1 MSPRDFENLERL
13 KLIIPAFELFTIVGT
28 FVGPLVAPTLWLR
41 FVSLFIAVF
50 VFASAC
56 QVRRMAAFVLRLR
69 RTLRRYEGSE
79 GVASME
85 GHGGAGD
92 EAPLFGSRAPSSSA
106 PAPAEG
112 KVSAPASSYSAKI
125 VENDDD
131 VGSSDATP
139 LRLGVGGGV
148 SSSSSSDPAV
158 ARSATPTSTSDP
170 SSDSVAVDVGGFVHA
185 FVIPNYQ
192 EPLHVLRSTLG
203 RLAAHPG
210 APTRYLVTLAMEA
223 GEGGAAA
230 KAAELV
236 AEFGGGTAGSSAP
249 SSSSSFLDLSW
260 TLHPR
265 GVPGESPGKA
275 SNANHGARAAV
286 ERAAGLGFPAAR
298 VMVTCM
304 DADAHVPPL
313 YVALVDAAAAAADDP
328 HARVYAAPIVFE
340 RNAAAVPALTRV
352 HDAMWS
358 AMAAQNLGSSLGLG
372 FPISN
377 YTMSASLLRSV
388 GFWDLHDDAIGEDLH
403 MFLKAFFKSGGEGVF
418 FFFLLRERGREKN
431 VFQDPPDSFLTASPL
446 LSTPPPHPLPLATTQ
461 TGKVRLCAIAAPLNM
476 LNLQAEG
483 YASTLWARAVQA
495 ERHARGVADFSYAL
509 NQCLLAR
516 GSGVRLPRLHTAVL
530 LLKLAEAQT
539 LPATAP
545 FYMGIAGAWA
555 MLLSKLGVIA
565 PLSASALAA
574 FRLAGYLGAAGA
586 LGFAGMAILNEA
598 MRASVRPALFG
609 LPGRGPG
616 ASRLRRAAEYPVLV
630 VGMWLFMVFP
640 SLHAAATSALAALS
654 RGRFKQS
661 GYVVAEKLVATSPR
675 GGGSSGSG
683 FSGNGSSSNGFGSSL
698 ELAAAGGGASPPPL
712 KPATAP
718 PSLSLSSSPAKAPL
732 RIPEQQHDRPKP
744 AVRELGGVG
753 GGKWGGAPGV
763 GVPAVAATAV

>member
-1 MSPRDFENLERL
+1 
-13 KLIIPAFELFTIVGT
+13 
-28 FVGPLVAPTLWLR
+28 
-41 FVSLFIAVF
+41 
-50 VFASAC
+50 
-56 QVRRMAAFVLRLR
+56 
-69 RTLRRYEGSE
+69 
-79 GVASME
+79 
-85 GHGGAGD
+85 
-92 EAPLFGSRAPSSSA
+92 
-106 PAPAEG
+106 
-112 KVSAPASSYSAKI
+112 
-125 VENDDD
+125 
-131 VGSSDATP
+131 
-139 LRLGVGGGV
+139 
-148 SSSSSSDPAV
+148 
-158 ARSATPTSTSDP
+158 
-170 SSDSVAVDVGGFVHA
+170 
-185 FVIPNYQ
+185 
-192 EPLHVLRSTLG
+192 
-203 RLAAHPG
+203 
-210 APTRYLVTLAMEA
+210 
-223 GEGGAAA
+223 
-230 KAAELV
+230 
-236 AEFGGGTAGSSAP
+236 
-249 SSSSSFLDLSW
+249 
-260 TLHPR
+260 
-265 GVPGESPGKA
+265 
-275 SNANHGARAAV
+275 
-286 ERAAGLGFPAAR
+286 
-298 VMVTCM
+298 
-304 DADAHVPPL
+304 
-313 YVALVDAAAAAADDP
+313 
-328 HARVYAAPIVFE
+328 
-340 RNAAAVPALTRV
+340 
-352 HDAMWS
+352 
-358 AMAAQNLGSSLGLG
+358 
-372 FPISN
+372 
-377 YTMSASLLRSV
+377 
-388 GFWDLHDDAIGEDLH
+388 
-403 MFLKAFFKSGGEGVF
+403 
-418 FFFLLRERGREKN
+418 
-431 VFQDPPDSFLTASPL
+431 
-446 LSTPPPHPLPLATTQ
+446 
-461 TGKVRLCAIAAPLNM
+461 M

-698 ELAAAGGGASPPPL
+698 ELATAGGGASPPPL

>member
-131 VGSSDATP
+131 DGSSDATP

-148 SSSSSSDPAV
+148 SSSSSSSDPAV

-418 FFFLLRERGREKN
+418 FFFLLRERGGEKKT
-431 VFQDPPDSFLTASPL
+431 FFK
-446 LSTPPPHPLPLATTQ
+446 TPP
-461 TGKVRLCAIAAPLNM
+461 
-476 LNLQAEG
+476 
-483 YASTLWARAVQA
+483 TLSSQ
-495 ERHARGVADFSYAL
+495 
-509 NQCLLAR
+509 
-516 GSGVRLPRLHTAVL
+516 L
-530 LLKLAEAQT
+530 LLFSRPPPPLRS
-539 LPATAP
+539 
-545 FYMGIAGAWA
+545 
-555 MLLSKLGVIA
+555 LSQQHKQA
-565 PLSASALAA
+565 KSASAPSP
-574 FRLAGYLGAAGA
+574 RRSTCSTCRR
-586 LGFAGMAILNEA
+586 
-598 MRASVRPALFG
+598 RATPRRC
-609 LPGRGPG
+609 GRGPC
-616 ASRLRRAAEYPVLV
+616 R
-630 VGMWLFMVFP
+630 P
-640 SLHAAATSALAALS
+640 SGTRGGSPTFRTRSTSASSPGGAA
-654 RGRFKQS
+654 
-661 GYVVAEKLVATSPR
+661 
-675 GGGSSGSG
+675 SGSPG
-683 FSGNGSSSNGFGSSL
+683 C
-698 ELAAAGGGASPPPL
+698 
-712 KPATAP
+712 T
-718 PSLSLSSSPAKAPL
+718 L
-732 RIPEQQHDRPKP
+732 RCCC
-744 AVRELGGVG
+744 
-753 GGKWGGAPGV
+753 
-763 GVPAVAATAV
+763 